1 MFKYLYISLL
11 ALIFTA
17 CSMQPKLNLDEK
29 ELIQSSFKDYEKSDK
44 KSFEKL
50 DSSDFILDESLKK
63 IVNLALLN
71 NKDLNIALLKIDRAK
86 ALYGIETSK
95 LFPSVNANG
104 SLNRSDRNN
113 NISSNYEANI
123 SASFELDLFGKNQSL
138 NLAAKNSFL
147 ATKYAYNSTKIVL
160 ISQTISSY
168 FNLLSNI
175 ENRNLATKILENLNE
190 VYTLTSKK
198 YSIGASSKDEMLA
211 SLASLKEMENR
222 ILDFENEIE
231 KSINALELL
240 ISSKIPDDILKNS
253 FLDSLY
259 LKSLD
264 YNIDSNVL
272 LNRPDIKEY
281 EFKLK
286 EKNANIGAARAAF
299 FPTISLTASTGYA
312 SSSLDGLFNSN
323 NSFWEFRPS
332 ITLPIFSAGANI
344 KRLKYSKVEQEI
356 ALKEYQRSIQ
366 TAFKEVNDALA
377 IRKNIDLK
385 VKNHKELLEALE
397 NSYNIALNSYKI
409 GHGSYLNMLISQR
422 AFINAKINHTNL
434 YKDELEN
441 RVLLFKVLGGELD
454 KDEF

>member
-1 MFKYLYISLL
+1 MFKYLYISLF

-104 SLNRSDRNN
+104 SLDRSDRNN
-113 NISSNYEANI
+113 NISSKYEANLA
-123 SASFELDLFGKNQSL
+123 ASFELDLFGKNQSL

-240 ISSKIPDDILKNS
+240 ISSKLPDDILKNS

-312 SSSLDGLFNSN
+312 SSSLNGLFNSN

-356 ALKEYQRSIQ
+356 ALKEYQKSIQ

-385 VKNHKELLEALE
+385 LNNHKELLEALE

-441 RVLLFKVLGGELD
+441 RVLLFKVLGGELN
-454 KDEF
+454 

>member
-113 NISSNYEANI
+113 NISSNYEANLA
-123 SASFELDLFGKNQSL
+123 ASFELDLFGKNQSL

-147 ATKYAYNSTKIVL
+147 ATKYAYNSTKLVL

-240 ISSKIPDDILKNS
+240 ISSKLPDDILKNS

-441 RVLLFKVLGGELD
+441 RVLLFKVLGGELN
-454 KDEF
+454 

>member
-113 NISSNYEANI
+113 NISSNYEANLA
-123 SASFELDLFGKNQSL
+123 ASFELDLFGKNQSL

-147 ATKYAYNSTKIVL
+147 ATKYAYNSTKLVL

-240 ISSKIPDDILKNS
+240 ISSKLPDDILKNS
-253 FLDSLY
+253 FLNSLY

-264 YNIDSNVL
+264 YNIDSKIL

-356 ALKEYQRSIQ
+356 ALKEYQKSIQ

-441 RVLLFKVLGGELD
+441 RVLLFKVLGGELN
-454 KDEF
+454 

>member
-11 ALIFTA
+11 ALLFTA

-113 NISSNYEANI
+113 NISSNYEANLA
-123 SASFELDLFGKNQSL
+123 ASFELDLFGKNQSL

-147 ATKYAYNSTKIVL
+147 ATKYAYNSTKLVL

-198 YSIGASSKDEMLA
+198 YSIGVSSKDEMLA
-211 SLASLKEMENR
+211 SLASLKEMENK

-356 ALKEYQRSIQ
+356 ALKEYQKSIQ

-385 VKNHKELLEALE
+385 LNNHKELLEALE

-441 RVLLFKVLGGELD
+441 RVLLFKVLGGELN
-454 KDEF
+454 

>member
-113 NISSNYEANI
+113 NISSNYEANLA
-123 SASFELDLFGKNQSL
+123 ASFELDLFGKNQSL

-240 ISSKIPDDILKNS
+240 ISSKLPNDILKNS

-356 ALKEYQRSIQ
+356 ALKEYQKSIQ

-441 RVLLFKVLGGELD
+441 RVLLFKVLGGELN
-454 KDEF
+454 

>member
-113 NISSNYEANI
+113 NISSKYEANLA
-123 SASFELDLFGKNQSL
+123 ASFELDLFGKNQSL

-147 ATKYAYNSTKIVL
+147 ATKYAYNSTKLVL

-240 ISSKIPDDILKNS
+240 ISSKLPDDILKNS

-356 ALKEYQRSIQ
+356 ALKEYQKSIQ

-441 RVLLFKVLGGELD
+441 RVLLFKVLGGEL
-454 KDEF
+454 E

>member
-104 SLNRSDRNN
+104 SLNRNDRNN
-113 NISSNYEANI
+113 NISSNYEANLA
-123 SASFELDLFGKNQSL
+123 ASFELDLFGKNQSL

-147 ATKYAYNSTKIVL
+147 ATKYAYNSTKLVL

-240 ISSKIPDDILKNS
+240 ISSKLPDDIYKNS

-356 ALKEYQRSIQ
+356 ALKEYQKSIQ

-441 RVLLFKVLGGELD
+441 RVLLFKVLGGELN
-454 KDEF
+454 

>member
-113 NISSNYEANI
+113 NISSNYEANVA
-123 SASFELDLFGKNQSL
+123 ASFELDLFGKNQSL

-240 ISSKIPDDILKNS
+240 ISSKLPDDILKNS

-356 ALKEYQRSIQ
+356 ALKEYQKSIQ

-441 RVLLFKVLGGELD
+441 RVLLFKVLGGELN
-454 KDEF
+454 

>member
-113 NISSNYEANI
+113 NISSNYEANLA
-123 SASFELDLFGKNQSL
+123 ASFELDLFGKNQSL

-240 ISSKIPDDILKNS
+240 ISSKLPDDILKNS

-356 ALKEYQRSIQ
+356 ALKEYQKSIQ

-441 RVLLFKVLGGELD
+441 RVLLFKVLGGELN
-454 KDEF
+454 

>member
-104 SLNRSDRNN
+104 SLNRNDRNN
-113 NISSNYEANI
+113 NISSNYEANLA
-123 SASFELDLFGKNQSL
+123 ASFELDLFGKNQSL

-240 ISSKIPDDILKNS
+240 ISSKLPDDILKNS

-356 ALKEYQRSIQ
+356 ALKEYQKSIQ

-441 RVLLFKVLGGELD
+441 RVLLFKVLGGELN
-454 KDEF
+454 

>member
-113 NISSNYEANI
+113 NISSNYEANLA
-123 SASFELDLFGKNQSL
+123 ASFELDLFGKNQSL

-240 ISSKIPDDILKNS
+240 ISSKLPDDILKNS

-259 LKSLD
+259 LKSLN

-356 ALKEYQRSIQ
+356 ALKEYQKSIQ

-441 RVLLFKVLGGELD
+441 RVLLFKVLGGELN
-454 KDEF
+454 

>member
-113 NISSNYEANI
+113 NISSNYEANLA
-123 SASFELDLFGKNQSL
+123 ASFELDLFGKNQSL

-240 ISSKIPDDILKNS
+240 ISSKLPDDIYKNS

-299 FPTISLTASTGYA
+299 FPTISLTATTGYA

-356 ALKEYQRSIQ
+356 ALKEYQKSIQ

-441 RVLLFKVLGGELD
+441 RVLLFKVLGGELN
-454 KDEF
+454 

>member
-104 SLNRSDRNN
+104 SLNRSDINN
-113 NISSNYEANI
+113 NISSKYEANLA
-123 SASFELDLFGKNQSL
+123 ASFELDLFGKNQSL

-147 ATKYAYNSTKIVL
+147 ATKYAYNSTKLVL

-240 ISSKIPDDILKNS
+240 ISSKLPDDILKNS

-312 SSSLDGLFNSN
+312 SSSLNGLFNSN

-441 RVLLFKVLGGELD
+441 RVLLFKVLGGELN
-454 KDEF
+454 

>member
-113 NISSNYEANI
+113 NISSKYEANLA
-123 SASFELDLFGKNQSL
+123 ASFELDLFGKNQSL

-147 ATKYAYNSTKIVL
+147 ATKYAYNSTKLVL

-240 ISSKIPDDILKNS
+240 ISSKLPDDIYKNS

-356 ALKEYQRSIQ
+356 ALKEYQKSIQ

-441 RVLLFKVLGGELD
+441 RVLLFKVLGGELN
-454 KDEF
+454 

>member
-113 NISSNYEANI
+113 NISSNYEANLA
-123 SASFELDLFGKNQSL
+123 ASFELDLFGKNQSL

-441 RVLLFKVLGGELD
+441 RVLLFKVLGGELN
-454 KDEF
+454 

>member
-11 ALIFTA
+11 ALFFTA

-29 ELIQSSFKDYEKSDK
+29 ELIQSNFKDYEKSDK

-113 NISSNYEANI
+113 NISSNYEANLV
-123 SASFELDLFGKNQSL
+123 ASFELDLFGKNQSL

-147 ATKYAYNSTKIVL
+147 ATKYAYNSTKLVL

-211 SLASLKEMENR
+211 SLASLKEMENK

-240 ISSKIPDDILKNS
+240 ISSKLPDDIYKNS

-299 FPTISLTASTGYA
+299 FPTISLTATTGYA

-356 ALKEYQRSIQ
+356 ALKEYQKSIQ

-385 VKNHKELLEALE
+385 LKNHKELLEALE

-441 RVLLFKVLGGELD
+441 RVLLFKVLGGELN
-454 KDEF
+454 

>member
-113 NISSNYEANI
+113 NISSKYEANLA
-123 SASFELDLFGKNQSL
+123 ASFELDLFGKNQSL

-240 ISSKIPDDILKNS
+240 ISSKLPDDILKNS

-356 ALKEYQRSIQ
+356 ALKEYQKSIQ

-441 RVLLFKVLGGELD
+441 RVLLFKVLGGELN
-454 KDEF
+454 

>member
-113 NISSNYEANI
+113 NISSNYEANLA
-123 SASFELDLFGKNQSL
+123 ASFELDLFGKNQSL

-240 ISSKIPDDILKNS
+240 ISSKLPDDILKNS

-299 FPTISLTASTGYA
+299 FPTISLTATTGYA

-356 ALKEYQRSIQ
+356 ALKEYQKSIQ

-441 RVLLFKVLGGELD
+441 RVLLFKVLGGELN
-454 KDEF
+454 

>member
-104 SLNRSDRNN
+104 SLDRSDRNN
-113 NISSNYEANI
+113 NISSKYEANLA
-123 SASFELDLFGKNQSL
+123 ASFELDLFGKNQSL

-240 ISSKIPDDILKNS
+240 ISSKLPDDILKNS

-356 ALKEYQRSIQ
+356 ALKEYQKSIQ

-441 RVLLFKVLGGELD
+441 RVLLFKVLGGELN
-454 KDEF
+454 

>member
-113 NISSNYEANI
+113 NISSNYEANLA
-123 SASFELDLFGKNQSL
+123 ASFELDLFGKNQSL

-147 ATKYAYNSTKIVL
+147 ATKYAYNSTKLVL

-190 VYTLTSKK
+190 VYTLTSKN
-198 YSIGASSKDEMLA
+198 IV
-211 SLASLKEMENR
+211 
-222 ILDFENEIE
+222 
-231 KSINALELL
+231 LEH
-240 ISSKIPDDILKNS
+240 
-253 FLDSLY
+253 
-259 LKSLD
+259 
-264 YNIDSNVL
+264 
-272 LNRPDIKEY
+272 
-281 EFKLK
+281 
-286 EKNANIGAARAAF
+286 
-299 FPTISLTASTGYA
+299 
-312 SSSLDGLFNSN
+312 
-323 NSFWEFRPS
+323 
-332 ITLPIFSAGANI
+332 
-344 KRLKYSKVEQEI
+344 Q
-356 ALKEYQRSIQ
+356 
-366 TAFKEVNDALA
+366 
-377 IRKNIDLK
+377 
-385 VKNHKELLEALE
+385 
-397 NSYNIALNSYKI
+397 
-409 GHGSYLNMLISQR
+409 
-422 AFINAKINHTNL
+422 AKM
-434 YKDELEN
+434 
-441 RVLLFKVLGGELD
+441 RC
-454 KDEF
+454 

>member
-17 CSMQPKLNLDEK
+17 CSMQPKLNLNEK

-113 NISSNYEANI
+113 NISSNYEANLA
-123 SASFELDLFGKNQSL
+123 ASFELDLFGKNQSL

-147 ATKYAYNSTKIVL
+147 ATKYAYNSTKLVL

-222 ILDFENEIE
+222 ILDFDNEIE

-240 ISSKIPDDILKNS
+240 ISSKLPDDILKNS

-441 RVLLFKVLGGELD
+441 RVLLFKVLGGELN
-454 KDEF
+454 

>member
-71 NKDLNIALLKIDRAK
+71 NKDLNIALLKIESAK

-113 NISSNYEANI
+113 NISSNYEANLA
-123 SASFELDLFGKNQSL
+123 ASFELDLFGKNQSL

-240 ISSKIPDDILKNS
+240 ISSKLPDDILKNS

-356 ALKEYQRSIQ
+356 ALKEYQKSIQ

>member
-113 NISSNYEANI
+113 NISSNYEANLA
-123 SASFELDLFGKNQSL
+123 ASFELDLFGKNQSL
-138 NLAAKNSFL
+138 NIAAKNSFL

-240 ISSKIPDDILKNS
+240 ISSKLPDDILKNS

-441 RVLLFKVLGGELD
+441 RVLLFKVLGGELN
-454 KDEF
+454 

>member
-113 NISSNYEANI
+113 NISSNYEANLA
-123 SASFELDLFGKNQSL
+123 ASFELDLFGKNQSL

-240 ISSKIPDDILKNS
+240 ISSKLPDDILKNS

-356 ALKEYQRSIQ
+356 ALKEYQKSIQ

-385 VKNHKELLEALE
+385 LKNHKELLEALE

-441 RVLLFKVLGGELD
+441 RVLLFKVLGGELN
-454 KDEF
+454 

>member
-1 MFKYLYISLL
+1 
-11 ALIFTA
+11 
-17 CSMQPKLNLDEK
+17 
-29 ELIQSSFKDYEKSDK
+29 
-44 KSFEKL
+44 
-50 DSSDFILDESLKK
+50 
-63 IVNLALLN
+63 
-71 NKDLNIALLKIDRAK
+71 
-86 ALYGIETSK
+86 
-95 LFPSVNANG
+95 
-104 SLNRSDRNN
+104 
-113 NISSNYEANI
+113 
-123 SASFELDLFGKNQSL
+123 
-138 NLAAKNSFL
+138 
-147 ATKYAYNSTKIVL
+147 
-160 ISQTISSY
+160 
-168 FNLLSNI
+168 
-175 ENRNLATKILENLNE
+175 
-190 VYTLTSKK
+190 
-198 YSIGASSKDEMLA
+198 MLA

-240 ISSKIPDDILKNS
+240 ISSKLPDDILKNS

-441 RVLLFKVLGGELD
+441 RVLLFKVLGGELN
-454 KDEF
+454 

>member
-71 NKDLNIALLKIDRAK
+71 NKDLNIALLKIESAK

-104 SLNRSDRNN
+104 SLSRSDRNN
-113 NISSNYEANI
+113 NISSNYEANLA
-123 SASFELDLFGKNQSL
+123 ASFELDLFGKNQSL

-147 ATKYAYNSTKIVL
+147 ATKYAYNSTKLVL

-356 ALKEYQRSIQ
+356 ALKEYQKSIQ

-385 VKNHKELLEALE
+385 LNNHKELLGALE

-441 RVLLFKVLGGELD
+441 RVLLFKVLGGEL
-454 KDEF
+454 E

>member
-113 NISSNYEANI
+113 NISSNYEANLA
-123 SASFELDLFGKNQSL
+123 ASFELDLFGKNQSL

-147 ATKYAYNSTKIVL
+147 ATKYAYNSTKLVL

-240 ISSKIPDDILKNS
+240 ISSKLPDDIYKNS

-356 ALKEYQRSIQ
+356 ALKEYQKSIQ

-441 RVLLFKVLGGELD
+441 RVLLFKVLGGELN
-454 KDEF
+454 

>member
-113 NISSNYEANI
+113 NISSNYEANLA
-123 SASFELDLFGKNQSL
+123 ASFELDLFGKNQSL

-240 ISSKIPDDILKNS
+240 ISSKLPDDIYKNS

-385 VKNHKELLEALE
+385 LNNHKELLEALE

-441 RVLLFKVLGGELD
+441 RVLLFKVLGGELN
-454 KDEF
+454 

>member
-1 MFKYLYISLL
+1 MFKYFYISLL

-104 SLNRSDRNN
+104 SLNRSDRKN
-113 NISSNYEANI
+113 NISSNYEANLA
-123 SASFELDLFGKNQSL
+123 ASFELDLFGKNQSL

-240 ISSKIPDDILKNS
+240 ISSKLPDDILKNS

-441 RVLLFKVLGGELD
+441 RVLLFKVLGGELN
-454 KDEF
+454 

>member
-113 NISSNYEANI
+113 NISSNYEANLA
-123 SASFELDLFGKNQSL
+123 ASFELDLFGKNQSL

-147 ATKYAYNSTKIVL
+147 ATKYAYNSTKLVL

-240 ISSKIPDDILKNS
+240 ISSKLPDDILKNS

-356 ALKEYQRSIQ
+356 ALKEYQKSIQ

-441 RVLLFKVLGGELD
+441 RVLLFKVLGGELN
-454 KDEF
+454 

>member
-86 ALYGIETSK
+86 ALYGIEASK

-113 NISSNYEANI
+113 NISSKYEANLA
-123 SASFELDLFGKNQSL
+123 ASFELDLFGKNQSL

-211 SLASLKEMENR
+211 SLAALKEMENK

-240 ISSKIPDDILKNS
+240 ISSKLPDDILKNS

-441 RVLLFKVLGGELD
+441 RVLLFKVLGGELN
-454 KDEF
+454 

>member
-71 NKDLNIALLKIDRAK
+71 NKDLNIALLKIDSAK

-113 NISSNYEANI
+113 NISSNYEANLA
-123 SASFELDLFGKNQSL
+123 ASFELDLFGKNQSL

-240 ISSKIPDDILKNS
+240 ISSKLPDDILKNS

-356 ALKEYQRSIQ
+356 ALKEYQKSIQ

-441 RVLLFKVLGGELD
+441 RVLLFKVLGGELN
-454 KDEF
+454 

>member
-71 NKDLNIALLKIDRAK
+71 NKDLNIALLKIESAK

-104 SLNRSDRNN
+104 SLNRNDRNN
-113 NISSNYEANI
+113 NISSNYEANLA
-123 SASFELDLFGKNQSL
+123 ASFELDLFGKNQSL

-211 SLASLKEMENR
+211 SLASLKEMENK

-240 ISSKIPDDILKNS
+240 ISSKLPDDILKNS

-356 ALKEYQRSIQ
+356 ALKEYQKSIQ

-385 VKNHKELLEALE
+385 LKNHKELLEALE

-441 RVLLFKVLGGELD
+441 RVLLFKVLGGELN
-454 KDEF
+454 

>member
-113 NISSNYEANI
+113 NISSKYEANLA
-123 SASFELDLFGKNQSL
+123 ASFELDLFGKNQSL

-356 ALKEYQRSIQ
+356 ALKEYQKSIQ

-441 RVLLFKVLGGELD
+441 RVLLFKVLGGELN
-454 KDEF
+454 

>member
-104 SLNRSDRNN
+104 SLNRNDRNN
-113 NISSNYEANI
+113 NISSNYEANLA
-123 SASFELDLFGKNQSL
+123 ASFELDLFGKNQSL

-147 ATKYAYNSTKIVL
+147 ATKYAYNSTKLVL

-240 ISSKIPDDILKNS
+240 ISSKLPDDILKNS

-299 FPTISLTASTGYA
+299 FPTISLTATTGYA

-356 ALKEYQRSIQ
+356 ALKEYQKSIQ

-441 RVLLFKVLGGELD
+441 RVLLFKVLGGELN
-454 KDEF
+454 

>member
-1 MFKYLYISLL
+1 MFKYLYISFL

-29 ELIQSSFKDYEKSDK
+29 ELIQSNFKDYEKSDK

-113 NISSNYEANI
+113 NISSNYEANLA
-123 SASFELDLFGKNQSL
+123 ASFELDLFGKNQSL

-147 ATKYAYNSTKIVL
+147 ATKYAYNSTKLVL

-175 ENRNLATKILENLNE
+175 ENRNLAAKILENLNE

-211 SLASLKEMENR
+211 SLASLKEMENK

-240 ISSKIPDDILKNS
+240 ISSKIPDDIYKNS

-356 ALKEYQRSIQ
+356 ALKEYQKSIQ

-385 VKNHKELLEALE
+385 LKNHKELLEALE

-441 RVLLFKVLGGELD
+441 RVLLFKVLGGEL
-454 KDEF
+454 E

>member
-104 SLNRSDRNN
+104 SLDRNDRNN
-113 NISSNYEANI
+113 NISSDYKANLA
-123 SASFELDLFGKNQSL
+123 ASFELDLFGKNQSL

-147 ATKYAYNSTKIVL
+147 ATKYAYNSTKLVL

-240 ISSKIPDDILKNS
+240 ISSKLPDDIYKNS

-312 SSSLDGLFNSN
+312 RSSLDGLFNSN

-356 ALKEYQRSIQ
+356 ALKEYQKSIQ

-441 RVLLFKVLGGELD
+441 RVLLFKVLGGELN
-454 KDEF
+454 

>member
-113 NISSNYEANI
+113 NISSNYEANLA
-123 SASFELDLFGKNQSL
+123 ASFELDLFGKNQSL

-147 ATKYAYNSTKIVL
+147 ATKYAYNSTKLVL

-240 ISSKIPDDILKNS
+240 ISSKLPDDILKNS

-356 ALKEYQRSIQ
+356 ALKEYQKSIQ

-385 VKNHKELLEALE
+385 LNNHKELLEALE

-441 RVLLFKVLGGELD
+441 RVLLFKVLGGELN
-454 KDEF
+454 

>member
-29 ELIQSSFKDYEKSDK
+29 ELIQSNFKDYEKSDK

-113 NISSNYEANI
+113 NISSNYEANLV
-123 SASFELDLFGKNQSL
+123 ASFELDLFGKNQSL

-147 ATKYAYNSTKIVL
+147 ATKYAYNSTKLVL

-175 ENRNLATKILENLNE
+175 ENRNLAAKILENLNE

-198 YSIGASSKDEMLA
+198 YSIGVSSKDEMLA

-240 ISSKIPDDILKNS
+240 ISSKLPDDILKNS

-299 FPTISLTASTGYA
+299 FPTISLTATTGYA

-356 ALKEYQRSIQ
+356 ALKEYQKSIQ

-385 VKNHKELLEALE
+385 LKNHKELLEALE

-441 RVLLFKVLGGELD
+441 RVLLFKVLGGELN
-454 KDEF
+454 

>member
-113 NISSNYEANI
+113 NISSDYKANLA
-123 SASFELDLFGKNQSL
+123 ASFELDLFGKNQSL

-147 ATKYAYNSTKIVL
+147 ATKYAYNSTKLVL

-240 ISSKIPDDILKNS
+240 ISSKLPDDILKNS

-356 ALKEYQRSIQ
+356 ALKEYQKSIQ

-441 RVLLFKVLGGELD
+441 RVLLFKVLGGELN
-454 KDEF
+454 